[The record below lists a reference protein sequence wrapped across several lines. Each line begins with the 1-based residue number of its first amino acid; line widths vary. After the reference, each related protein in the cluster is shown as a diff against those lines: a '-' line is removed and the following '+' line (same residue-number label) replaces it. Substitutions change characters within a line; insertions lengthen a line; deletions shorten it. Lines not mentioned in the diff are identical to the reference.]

1 MKRSQ
6 YAPFAIGIAS
16 LFLLTSCGASG
27 PDAPTRNVKQVTDGI
42 EKDSGSIVA
51 RDVLLVA
58 QPDGSAV
65 LVGTFINEGDQAD
78 SLTGLSVNGVALNL
92 DKPSYPL
99 LKNQPIIFAGDTANA
114 HGVIAGL
121 NAPAGTRV
129 DLTITYGT
137 APSVVANVLVREKDA
152 IYANVG

>member
-6 YAPFAIGIAS
+6 YAPIAVGIAS
-16 LFLLTSCGASG
+16 IFLLTSCGASG
-27 PDAPTRNVKQVTDGI
+27 QGAPTRLIKQVTDGV
-42 EKDSGSIVA
+42 EKDSGSIFA
-51 RDVLLVA
+51 RNVLLVA

-65 LVGTFINEGDQAD
+65 LVGTFINEGATAD
-78 SLTGLSVNGVALNL
+78 VLNSMTVNGVALTL

-99 LKNQPIIFAGDTANA
+99 IQNKPVIFSGPTANA

-121 NAPAGTRV
+121 NATPGSRV
-129 DLTITYGT
+129 KLAITYGST
-137 APSVVANVLVREKDA
+137 PGITMDVLVREKDA

>member
-6 YAPFAIGIAS
+6 YAPIAIGIAS
-16 LFLLTSCGASG
+16 LFLLTSCGANG
-27 PDAPTRNVKQVTDGI
+27 QGAPTRMIKQVTDGV
-42 EKDSGSIVA
+42 EKDSGSIFA

-65 LVGTFINEGDQAD
+65 LVGTFINEGATPDLLN
-78 SLTGLSVNGVALNL
+78 SLSVNGVALKL

-99 LKNQPIIFAGDTANA
+99 LQNKPVIFSGPTANA

-121 NAPAGTRV
+121 NAPAGSRV
-129 DLTITYGT
+129 KLSITYGT
-137 APSVVANVLVREKDA
+137 TRGITMDVLVREKDA